1 MTRRPPFR
9 SAALVVTLGLAV
21 LAFAEDQTDPTL
33 SAGDFTLKRSDATAF
48 AEPAPVL
55 TYKQQQ
61 TFMRGRQ
68 HFNQTWV
75 IFPSMRIKGSR
86 IDIFST
92 TMRAWPLKFHAEIAR
107 SASIIV

>member
-9 SAALVVTLGLAV
+9 CAALAVTLGLAV

-33 SAGDFTLKRSDATAF
+33 SAGDFTLKRADATAF

-68 HFNQTWV
+68 HFNPRGRGLQLRTPTPGIAPWV
-75 IFPSMRIKGSR
+75 
-86 IDIFST
+86 
-92 TMRAWPLKFHAEIAR
+92 
-107 SASIIV
+107 

>member
-1 MTRRPPFR
+1 MTRRPPIR
-9 SAALVVTLGLAV
+9 SGALADTLSLAA

-33 SAGDFTLKRSDATAF
+33 SAGDFTLKRADATAF
-48 AEPAPVL
+48 AEPAPV

-68 HFNQTWV
+68 HFNQKWV
-75 IFPSMRIKGSR
+75 IFPSLRIKGSR

-92 TMRAWPLKFHAEIAR
+92 TMRASPLRFHAEIAR

>member
-1 MTRRPPFR
+1 MTHRPPFR
-9 SAALVVTLGLAV
+9 CAALAVTLSLAA

-33 SAGDFTLKRSDATAF
+33 SAGDFTLKRADATAF
-48 AEPAPVL
+48 SEPAPVL
-55 TYKQQQ
+55 TYKQQ

-68 HFNQTWV
+68 HFNQKWI

-86 IDIFST
+86 IVIFST
-92 TMRAWPLKFHAEIAR
+92 IMRAWPLKFHAEIAG